1 MSRYRVVEGAPSVS
15 LDKKLYAPGELLP
28 ETVNDEAVEQ
38 LLKNGAIE
46 KASAK
51 DESKAEQKAAEETEE
66 QKAEAKA
73 KADANAKAAEAQK
86 TEASAPQP
94 TPSATVGDTEGAK
107 PTTAVTSAPSDKK
120 TTGTNKPPAK

>member
-28 ETVNDEAVEQ
+28 ETVNDAAVEQ

-46 KASAK
+46 KAPAE

-66 QKAEAKA
+66 QKADAKA
-73 KADANAKAAEAQK
+73 KADANAKAAEA
-86 TEASAPQP
+86 S
-94 TPSATVGDTEGAK
+94 
-107 PTTAVTSAPSDKK
+107 VTGAPSDKR

>member
-15 LDKKLYAPGELLP
+15 LDKKLYGPGDLLP

-51 DESKAEQKAAEETEE
+51 DESKAELKAAEGSEELKAKTEE
-66 QKAEAKA
+66 DAKAAAEADAKVKAAAEAKA
-73 KADANAKAAEAQK
+73 KAEAAK
-86 TEASAPQP
+86 
-94 TPSATVGDTEGAK
+94 
-107 PTTAVTSAPSDKK
+107 TS
-120 TTGTNKPPAK
+120 TGTNKPPAK